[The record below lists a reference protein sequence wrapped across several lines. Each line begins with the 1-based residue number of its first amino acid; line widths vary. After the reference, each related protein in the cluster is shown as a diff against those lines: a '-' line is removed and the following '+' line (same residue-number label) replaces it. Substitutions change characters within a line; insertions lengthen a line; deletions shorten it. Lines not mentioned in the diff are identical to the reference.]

1 MEYIPPEAFLTGF
14 TIELTGGVGGGGVEK
29 IKNNFK
35 VLPTQQSW

>member
-14 TIELTGGVGGGGVEK
+14 TIELTGGVGGGDEK